1 MFEWYKN
8 TLIEEKM
15 LDFNQN
21 DIREIKKIDYYIDY
35 NQYYEE
41 VSFVKIVFLVEYKGV
56 KKELEMIFKDVTNL
70 KLNGIGGPYNQILGF
85 NLERLD
91 SGYDSCTKY
100 KLEDYEEDIIS
111 LYCKEYEVL
120 SIR

>member
-8 TLIEEKM
+8 TLIEKKM
-15 LDFNQN
+15 LDFKQN
-21 DIREIKKIDYYIDY
+21 NIREIKRIDYYIDY

-41 VSFVKIVFLVEYKGV
+41 VSFVKIVFLVECKGV
-56 KKELEMIFKDVTNL
+56 RKELEMIFKDVTDL
-70 KLNGIGGPYNQILGF
+70 KLDGIGGAYNQILGF

-91 SGYDSCTKY
+91 SGYDSRIKY

-111 LYCKEYEVL
+111 LYCKDYEVL